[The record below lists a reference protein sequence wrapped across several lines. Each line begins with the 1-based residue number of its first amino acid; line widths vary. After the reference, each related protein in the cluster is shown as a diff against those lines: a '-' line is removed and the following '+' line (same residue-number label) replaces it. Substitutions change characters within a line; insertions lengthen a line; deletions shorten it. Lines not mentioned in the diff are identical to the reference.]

1 MGSVPLMWSVW
12 GASFL
17 AFIVFRL
24 YLYRLSRNEEDQ
36 IVLHDSS
43 ARLVEEQKA
52 ITTKLESAKP
62 VGLAILG
69 LFGAVTLFVLGFYV
83 LDMIHQLQ

>member
-1 MGSVPLMWSVW
+1 MWSVW

-24 YLYRLSRNEEDQ
+24 YLYRLSRDEEDQ

-62 VGLAILG
+62 VGVAILG
-69 LFGAVTLFVLGFYV
+69 VFGAVTLFVLGFYV